1 MIYSWCVD
9 SDEIEHL
16 ESHQP
21 LNALGSL
28 PLQEGSLSVAVDRR
42 TSFFSIAFQRRAK
55 KILPSQLERAIGL
68 KLAGLSVGPD
78 LWKSRIAA
86 HTQDGGTE
94 HDFQTRCLMVKSGAW
109 RHEQRFH
116 TQVC

>member
-1 MIYSWCVD
+1 MFS
-9 SDEIEHL
+9 
-16 ESHQP
+16 
-21 LNALGSL
+21 
-28 PLQEGSLSVAVDRR
+28 
-42 TSFFSIAFQRRAK
+42 SIAFPRRAK

-86 HTQDGGTE
+86 HCQDGGTE
-94 HDFQTRCLMVKSGAW
+94 HDFQTRFMMLKSGVW

-116 TQVC
+116 TVFGMPFGPGAAPLRLECNAL